1 MSSPHN
7 HDPWKAVAAFALLA
21 LLLGCRTIAPP
32 ALLTETKQGEPLIQR
47 TVEKTGSRKEVPVN
61 KKPRNVV
68 AQAKFDH
75 HGGAALISITKSWWP
90 WSDVQVSTNCMKC
103 HKTEPI
109 PFTRPKNPW
118 WMWPLFF
125 LIFTGIALGI
135 YFLDK
140 LKGILFFWRR

>member
-1 MSSPHN
+1 MKYLRLILTGLS
-7 HDPWKAVAAFALLA
+7 LA

-32 ALLTETKQGEPLIQR
+32 TLLTETKQGEPLIQR
-47 TVEKTGSRKEVPVN
+47 TVEKTGSRKEAPVN

-75 HGGAALISITKSWWP
+75 RGSAALISITKSWWP
-90 WSDVQVSTNCMKC
+90 WAEVQVSTNCMKC
-103 HKTEPI
+103 HKAEPI

-135 YFLDK
+135 HFLDK
-140 LKGILFFWRR
+140 LKSILFFWRR